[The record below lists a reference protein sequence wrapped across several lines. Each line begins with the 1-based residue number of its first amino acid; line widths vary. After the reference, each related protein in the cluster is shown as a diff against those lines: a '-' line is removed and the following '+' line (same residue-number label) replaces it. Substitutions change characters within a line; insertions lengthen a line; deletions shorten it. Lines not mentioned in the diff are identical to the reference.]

1 MCPFLLQWKHAVVE
15 RRTAGILKNCSYKVY
30 IDLCFLTEVL
40 TLCLKLKSIHIQ
52 RSCWAGCQEFHL
64 SSPLYQCCWQSRW
77 WRQRWHFENWWS
89 LIKIIG
95 RSRVGVELAVT
106 KGGQSF
112 TSLWISSHLYHCSA
126 ALVLCC
132 SGGRIISL
140 NHFFCHC
147 LWKKRGKNTVWEKHV
162 FECRSLSLLVIRIGI
177 WHWCI

>member
-77 WRQRWHFENWWS
+77 WRQRWHFEGKKLMITDQDHWPKSSWGR
-89 LIKIIG
+89 IGGYKRRPVIYITWPRIWII
-95 RSRVGVELAVT
+95 
-106 KGGQSF
+106 
-112 TSLWISSHLYHCSA
+112 SHLYHCSGS
-126 ALVLCC
+126 LVVWW
-132 SGGRIISL
+132 SG
-140 NHFFCHC
+140 HFVESF
-147 LWKKRGKNTVWEKHV
+147 LLPLLMEEKRKK
-162 FECRSLSLLVIRIGI
+162 
-177 WHWCI
+177 